1 MSVSTSEGPSALS
14 SSPNPATQ
22 AGATPGVDGRDRGPG
37 QVVAAID
44 IGTNSFHMVV
54 ARSLASGGFDI
65 ITTEKESVRL
75 GEGAGEMK
83 SLSQA
88 AMDRGVA
95 ALIRML
101 LVAES
106 HGATVAA
113 VATSAVREADNRQ
126 DFLDRVFEQTG
137 LKIEVISGVEEA
149 RLIHLG
155 VLQALPVFDQRLLMI
170 DIGGGSTEFLIGQGE
185 QAMAARSIK
194 LGAIRLTDMFFAE
207 IDRKQNSRKQIKELS
222 KAAARCRKYVRN
234 LVTPV
239 ANDLAS
245 LGHTIVI
252 GCSGTITTLATMAAA
267 RAGMSEDSGARSA
280 NHNSGNDNSEKSNS
294 EKSNSE
300 NDNGESGNSAAGGSL
315 TLTSDELDDLVQ
327 LLIETAKSDRSGIVG
342 LDAKREDIILGGAVL
357 LQVAFE
363 LFDIQSLTVSPFA
376 LREGVLYDRLETG
389 LSGQR
394 LADLRRSNAWRLAHQ
409 LDPDAV
415 HAETCAK
422 HALTLF
428 DKTSELHNFGS
439 WERQM
444 LEMAALVHNVGLFLS
459 HAAHHKH
466 TYYIVRNSEQL
477 TGFTDRELE
486 LLALVARYHRKSHPS
501 IKKHVEFARL
511 DDADRHRVRVLAGLL
526 RVAIGL
532 DRGHNRAISQ
542 ITVDHG
548 GDGLKITVAPREIG
562 SDLALEVFA
571 AQERSNLLSVAL
583 DIPIRILAGL
593 DGGSTQ

>member
-1 MSVSTSEGPSALS
+1 MSTSEGSFPPSPS
-14 SSPNPATQ
+14 SNPTTS
-22 AGATPGVDGRDRGPG
+22 AGAIARSRSGSELTGRPG

-54 ARSLASGGFDI
+54 ARALASGGFDI

-83 SLSQA
+83 RLSEQA
-88 AMDRGVA
+88 MERGVA
-95 ALIRML
+95 ALTRML
-101 LVAES
+101 LVADS
-106 HGATVAA
+106 HEATVAA

-126 DFLDRVFEQTG
+126 EFLDRVLEQTG

-155 VLQALPVFDQRLLMI
+155 VLQALPVFDQRLFMI
-170 DIGGGSTEFLIGQGE
+170 DIGGGSTEFLVGEGE
-185 QAMAARSIK
+185 QVLAARSIK

-207 IDRKQNSRKQIKELS
+207 IDREQSGRKQAKEQA
-222 KAAARCRKYVRN
+222 KAASRCRKHIRN
-234 LVTPV
+234 MVTPV

-245 LGHTIVI
+245 LDHAVVI
-252 GCSGTITTLATMAAA
+252 GCSGTITNLAAMAAA
-267 RAGMSEDSGARSA
+267 RSGTVDDAG
-280 NHNSGNDNSEKSNS
+280 
-294 EKSNSE
+294 
-300 NDNGESGNSAAGGSL
+300 AGTL
-315 TLTSDELDDLVQ
+315 TLTADELDELVQ
-327 LLIETAKSDRSGIVG
+327 LLIETPKGERSAIPG
-342 LDAKREDIILGGAVL
+342 LDGKREDIILAGALL
-357 LQVAFE
+357 LQVAFK
-363 LFDIQSLTVSPFA
+363 LFNVQTLTVSPFA

-389 LSGQR
+389 MSGRR

-422 HALTLF
+422 HALRLF
-428 DKTSELHNFGS
+428 DETADLHRFGS
-439 WERQM
+439 WERQL

-486 LLALVARYHRKSHPS
+486 LLAMVARYHRKSHPS
-501 IKKHVEFARL
+501 VKKHQEFARL

-542 ITVDHG
+542 ISVGHDD
-548 GDGLKITVAPREIG
+548 DGLEIMVAPRNIG

-571 AQERSNLLSVAL
+571 AEERSQLLSAAL
-583 DIPIRILAGL
+583 DVPIRIVADD
-593 DGGSTQ
+593 DGGSDSGARVKN

>member
-1 MSVSTSEGPSALS
+1 MTGSIEAP
-14 SSPNPATQ
+14 
-22 AGATPGVDGRDRGPG
+22 VD

-44 IGTNSFHMVV
+44 IGTNSFHMVI
-54 ARSLASGGFDI
+54 ARSLRSGGFDI

-83 SLSQA
+83 RLSPA
-88 AMDRGVA
+88 AMDRGVT
-95 ALIRML
+95 ALTRML
-101 LVAES
+101 MVADS
-106 HGATVAA
+106 HGATIAA

-126 DFLDRVFEQTG
+126 EFLDRVLEETG

-185 QAMAARSIK
+185 QMVAARSIK
-194 LGAIRLTDMFFAE
+194 LGAIRLTDMFFAD
-207 IDRKQNSRKQIKELS
+207 IGGKQGRRKQIKEQA
-222 KAAARCRKYVRN
+222 KAAARCRKHVRN

-245 LGHTIVI
+245 LGHTIVV
-252 GCSGTITTLATMAAA
+252 GCSGTITNLATMASV
-267 RAGMSEDSGARSA
+267 RSSDGGKGSSDDVDAGSG
-280 NHNSGNDNSEKSNS
+280 
-294 EKSNSE
+294 
-300 NDNGESGNSAAGGSL
+300 GGSL
-315 TLTSDELDDLVQ
+315 TLTAAELDELVE
-327 LLIETAKSDRSGIVG
+327 LLIETPKSERADIAG
-342 LDAKREDIILGGAVL
+342 LDAKRVDIILGGALL

-389 LSGQR
+389 MSSRR
-394 LADLRRSNAWRLAHQ
+394 LADLRRTNAWRLAHQ

-415 HAETCAK
+415 HAETCAV

-428 DKTSELHNFGS
+428 DEMAKLHRFGE
-439 WERQM
+439 WERQL

-486 LLALVARYHRKSHPS
+486 LLALIARYHRKSHPS
-501 IKKHVEFARL
+501 VKKHAEFARL
-511 DDADRHRVRVLAGLL
+511 DEADRHRVRVLAGLL

-532 DRGHNRAISQ
+532 DRGHNRAISKIAVHQ
-542 ITVDHG
+542 G
-548 GDGLKITVAPREIG
+548 GEGLEISVAPRDIG

-571 AQERSNLLSVAL
+571 AQERSNLLSAAL
-583 DIPIRILAGL
+583 DIPIEIVTGSG
-593 DGGSTQ
+593 DGNPTSLSDHDAVH